1 MDQHSAPAEEER
13 RSGRLPREQRR
24 AQLLEAAH
32 SVFVTHGYHG
42 AAMDEIADAAC
53 VSKPVLYQHFPGKR
67 ELYLAL
73 LDHHLDALTTAMLTA
88 LRSTEDNKER
98 VNAAIRTYFD
108 FVAADHQAYRL
119 IFESDLL
126 NDPDVSDRF
135 ERFNSVI
142 ADAIASV
149 ISGDTSLSD
158 AEALLLGRTLSGMAQ
173 ISARSWIEVSERVD
187 QTIASDL
194 VARLAWRGISR
205 FPKES

>member
-1 MDQHSAPAEEER
+1 MDQLSAPAEEEK

-24 AQLLEAAH
+24 AQLLQAAH

-42 AAMDEIADAAC
+42 AAMDEIAEAAH

-73 LDHHLDALTTAMLTA
+73 LDHHVDALTTAMLTA

-98 VNAAIRTYFD
+98 VNAAIRTYFE

-135 ERFNSVI
+135 ERFNAVI

-149 ISGDTSLSD
+149 ISGDTSLSH

-173 ISARSWIEVSERVD
+173 ISARSWIEVSDCVD
-187 QTIASDL
+187 QTVASDL